1 MVLGELQGARPLE
14 ELLKVCKGKTK
25 PGEWVGKE
33 SDWEVVG
40 GGRDSETVGA
50 SLIDKI
56 MSYALRNDASLFNTT
71 VTCCSEFRMLL

>member
-1 MVLGELQGARPLE
+1 MNIFQGARPLE
-14 ELLKVCKGKTK
+14 ELLKVCKGETK

-50 SLIDKI
+50 SLFDKI
-56 MSYALRNDASLFNTT
+56 MS
-71 VTCCSEFRMLL
+71 